1 MGEISI
7 VVDNK
12 GKIRVKKF
20 IEWVKKRDEFDFNIV
35 EIKLFK

>member
-7 VVDNK
+7 FIDDK

-20 IEWVKKRDEFDFNIV
+20 IENEERKNISL
-35 EIKLFK
+35 I